1 VKWAVDYILT
11 HTTFPQQAYGRCSGV
26 LALAKKYG
34 RTRLEHVCTM
44 MRESSGV
51 ASYGSI
57 RNMLRNNRD
66 IGDPPADSYS
76 RIPHNDNVRGASAY
90 TSVTEKK
97 GGSHE

>member
-1 VKWAVDYILT
+1 M
-11 HTTFPQQAYGRCSGV
+11 

-34 RTRLEHVCTM
+34 RTRLEYVCTM

-66 IGDPPADSYS
+66 IGDSPADSYS